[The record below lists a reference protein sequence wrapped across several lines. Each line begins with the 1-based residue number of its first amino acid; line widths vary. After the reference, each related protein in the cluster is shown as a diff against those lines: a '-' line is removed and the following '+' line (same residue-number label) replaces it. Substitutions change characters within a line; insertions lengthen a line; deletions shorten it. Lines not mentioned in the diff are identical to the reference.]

1 MLVCFIGMGTLFL
14 FFVLNNFSHENL
26 ICLLLLV
33 NLYWKDEFQLYLMNL
48 MCRDL
53 TEATLTGGSLSL
65 TAAFMIAFLLVA
77 VCFV

>member
-1 MLVCFIGMGTLFL
+1 MNFLV
-14 FFVLNNFSHENL
+14 
-26 ICLLLLV
+26 
-33 NLYWKDEFQLYLMNL
+33 KLYLMNL